1 MRGDGQGGDK
11 VWLRWS
17 LEAGAFAGVEVP
29 PRPGAGEG
37 LRLGS
42 ITPGRF
48 GMLRKPQDNPSS
60 LTPPAAAIAA
70 RLDAAPFCRLRLAI
84 LCVVTLALFADIAEV
99 ALGNALGAVFQVPPR
114 SMTQAELS
122 LFLAAIFAG
131 GAVGAPAFGLLGD
144 RTGRRLALQLA
155 LLVIAAGS
163 FGAAASDGPEALIGF
178 RFLSGIGIGACPPL
192 IAAYLADV
200 MPPRWRGAIICICAG
215 VAFLG
220 APGIIFLMRAT
231 SPSFLGL
238 DGWRW
243 ALGFG
248 ALLAIVAAGLLLL
261 LPESPRWL
269 AAAGR
274 IAEAEAALRRFRVA
288 GPTPVPLPIGAS
300 PQAAEAVDIDRT
312 SVRRRFLLLCTLYAL
327 SPWATI
333 GFLLMSGAVM
343 LKKQFSVG
351 DSVVAAG
358 LIMFGP
364 VIGNLLMAFVI
375 DRVDRKA
382 SLVATAVAMALL
394 GLSFSASSGFLPLVA
409 IGVAFAF
416 CSAIYATV
424 LGVYAA
430 EIIPTA
436 LRSSRT
442 ALAWGIGRFVSIFVP
457 LVFFA
462 LLHRFGPWAM
472 FGLIAVAIGL
482 SAGLVLTVGPQGRTR
497 RPVA

>member
-1 MRGDGQGGDK
+1 
-11 VWLRWS
+11 
-17 LEAGAFAGVEVP
+17 
-29 PRPGAGEG
+29 
-37 LRLGS
+37 
-42 ITPGRF
+42 
-48 GMLRKPQDNPSS
+48 MLRTPEEKGP
-60 LTPPAAAIAA
+60 PPADLSAATIAA

-99 ALGNALGAVFQVPPR
+99 ALGNALGAVFQVAPR
-114 SMTQAELS
+114 SMTQTELS

-131 GAVGAPAFGLLGD
+131 GAAGAPVFGLLGD

-163 FGAAASDGPEALIGF
+163 LGAAASDGPVALIGF
-178 RFLSGIGIGACPPL
+178 RFLSGLGIGACPPL

-215 VAFLG
+215 LAFLG

-238 DGWRW
+238 EGWRW
-243 ALGFG
+243 ALGSG
-248 ALLAIVAAGLLLL
+248 AVLAILAAGLLRL

-269 AAAGR
+269 ATAGR

-288 GPTPVPLPIGAS
+288 DTVAAPAAVRSHAAGPEGG
-300 PQAAEAVDIDRT
+300 DGT

-364 VIGNLLMAFVI
+364 VIGNLLMALVI
-375 DRVDRKA
+375 DRIDRKA
-382 SLVATAVAMALL
+382 SLVVTAVAMALL
-394 GLSFSASSGFLPLVA
+394 GLSFAAATDFLPLVT
-409 IGVAFAF
+409 IGIAFAF
-416 CSAIYATV
+416 CSAIYASV

-442 ALAWGIGRFVSIFVP
+442 ALAWGIGRFVSVFVP

-472 FGLIAVAIGL
+472 FALIAAAIGL
-482 SAGLVLTVGPQGRTR
+482 SAVLVVTVGPQGRTR